1 MQHPLIDRWEGH
13 AAFRYSYDPRV
24 AAMNPANRA
33 AALDRF
39 RRSFRETLSI
49 ISEIDGREATLERA
63 QQAIDE
69 HFTPCTLDND
79 FGTYVTSVLSTRTLL
94 SYLFGQ
100 SRSNSANILESV
112 LHQIQ
117 EADAI
122 AARAA
127 LGQPSPDPAFTVYD
141 IKRTSLEAIGLPSIN
156 ETILAELGTISALDA
171 PLPSTSQRVVAIAR
185 DRSSSL
191 DS

>member
-1 MQHPLIDRWEGH
+1 MQHPLIDRWESL

-69 HFTPCTLDND
+69 HFTPRTLDND
-79 FGTYVTSVLSTRTLL
+79 FGTYVTNVLSIRTLL
-94 SYLFGQ
+94 SHL
-100 SRSNSANILESV
+100 SRSNRADILESV
-112 LHQIQ
+112 LRQIQ
-117 EADAI
+117 EVDAI

-141 IKRTSLEAIGLPSIN
+141 IKRTSLESVGLPSIS

-171 PLPSTSQRVVAIAR
+171 PLPSTSQRVVAIH
-185 DRSSSL
+185 
-191 DS
+191 

>member
-1 MQHPLIDRWEGH
+1 MQHPLIDRWEGL

-69 HFTPCTLDND
+69 HFTPRTLDND
-79 FGTYVTSVLSTRTLL
+79 FGTYVTNVLSIRTLL
-94 SYLFGQ
+94 SHL
-100 SRSNSANILESV
+100 SRSNNILESV
-112 LHQIQ
+112 LRQIQ
-117 EADAI
+117 EVDAI

-141 IKRTSLEAIGLPSIN
+141 IKRTSLESVGLPSIS
-156 ETILAELGTISALDA
+156 ETILAELGTISALDT
-171 PLPSTSQRVVAIAR
+171 PLPSTSQRVVVIH
-185 DRSSSL
+185 
-191 DS
+191 